1 MKRIITVVFL
11 ASAFFANAQ
20 AYKGKGD
27 KKFQVAANIQN
38 GGTGIHASA
47 DFGLGENI
55 SYGFTATY
63 LLSADDSYEAG
74 FNEFGF
80 PVVTSEEAKFE
91 DKFDAKV
98 RFNANLGSVIGLP
111 AAMDVY
117 PGLNLG
123 LRNFGTHIGFRY
135 FFTDG
140 FGVFTEAGVPIT
152 KYGGKAYGVEEYN
165 NQFVFNIGASFN
177 F

>member
-1 MKRIITVVFL
+1 MNKVITVLFL

-47 DFGLGENI
+47 DFGIGENI
-55 SYGFTATY
+55 SFGFTTTY
-63 LLSADDSYEAG
+63 LLSADSYYETEIDG
-74 FNEFGF
+74 NGF
-80 PVVTSEEAKFE
+80 PVVVEDEPDFI
-91 DKFDAKV
+91 DKFDAKA
-98 RFNANLGSVIGLP
+98 RFNANLGNVIGLP
-111 AAMDVY
+111 ATMDLY

-123 LRNFGTHIGFRY
+123 LRNFGTHLGFRY

-140 FGVFTEAGVPIT
+140 FGVFSEAGIPIT
-152 KYGGKAYGVEEYN
+152 KYGGHAYGVDKYN

>member
-1 MKRIITVVFL
+1 MTKNIITL
-11 ASAFFANAQ
+11 ALFCLTGLANAQ
-20 AYKGKGD
+20 AFKGKGD
-27 KKFQVAANIQN
+27 KKFQVAANLQS

-55 SYGFTATY
+55 SFGVTSTY
-63 LLSADDSYEAG
+63 LLAADDQIIL
-74 FNEFGF
+74 NNQGF
-80 PVVTSEEAKFE
+80 PEIDEPDFI

-98 RFNANLGSVIGLP
+98 RFNANLGNVIGLP
-111 AAMDVY
+111 ETMDVY
-117 PGLNLG
+117 PGLDLG

-140 FGVFTEAGVPIT
+140 FGVFSEAGVPIT
-152 KYGGKAYGVEEYN
+152 KYGGKSHGTEKYN
-165 NQFVFNIGASFN
+165 NQFALNIGASFN